1 MCPFFIYFFG
11 LGLALKMAR
20 EIKIHIQPLKDAKAL
35 LFGPHNI
42 KSFFWDLELEDL
54 SFWCQKISGCLVCV
68 FKV

>member
-1 MCPFFIYFFG
+1 MSLFYFLFFG